1 MFIDLPIRFG
11 FTGEVREFPNF
22 TDILFVQTMCYSSF
36 FFTQFQGY
44 WRLRCPWT
52 ISLPWRS
59 SVSTY
64 SFFFVSHMSLM
75 LVFFLFDL
83 GQQQNH
89 EKKREISSREFRNR
103 FPELIRD
110 RLDREA
116 ILSPLGSSL
125 GLQCL

>member
-1 MFIDLPIRFG
+1 MIYFGLVILVSQVVISFVRFIFTIGMLDL
-11 FTGEVREFPNF
+11 
-22 TDILFVQTMCYSSF
+22 
-36 FFTQFQGY
+36 
-44 WRLRCPWT
+44 
-52 ISLPWRS
+52 
-59 SVSTY
+59 
-64 SFFFVSHMSLM
+64 
-75 LVFFLFDL
+75 FLFDL

>member
-1 MFIDLPIRFG
+1 MFHAL
-11 FTGEVREFPNF
+11 TNF
-22 TDILFVQTMCYSSF
+22 TKHRSLTIRIRLSF
-36 FFTQFQGY
+36 GVAAKAK
-44 WRLRCPWT
+44 L
-52 ISLPWRS
+52 L
-59 SVSTY
+59 
-64 SFFFVSHMSLM
+64 
-75 LVFFLFDL
+75 FLFDL

-116 ILSPLGSSL
+116 ILSPLGSSQ

>member
-1 MFIDLPIRFG
+1 
-11 FTGEVREFPNF
+11 
-22 TDILFVQTMCYSSF
+22 
-36 FFTQFQGY
+36 
-44 WRLRCPWT
+44 
-52 ISLPWRS
+52 
-59 SVSTY
+59 
-64 SFFFVSHMSLM
+64 MSLL
-75 LVFFLFDL
+75 LVLFLFDL

-116 ILSPLGSSL
+116 ILSLLGPSL